1 MFVRGKLWAFRAIHP
16 SSPQLTLHC
25 PLAVS
30 PWARTRRTPQTASR
44 CGTGLVAAGEAN
56 LTGSFPFP
64 ITAGVAT
71 LTHSAL
77 MCFASHVLLHHVL
90 TQGTPGY
97 AAPEVLSR
105 GRLSL
110 AADVWSFGVL
120 LLELCHGMRFKHILA
135 RQQAAFGGVAGAGVA
150 GGGEERPGDDAGTA
164 DGGSTTGSAPAWAVL
179 PATCPPQL
187 AALVRACLS
196 LNPLV
201 RPSFDQ
207 VREH

>member
-1 MFVRGKLWAFRAIHP
+1 MLP
-16 SSPQLTLHC
+16 SAQSSMSGAGVCSTIAGGAVDPGAPAVAESDAQLLR
-25 PLAVS
+25 PLAGLWRPPVTAKVS
-30 PWARTRRTPQTASR
+30 DFGLSLPMGENQTHASNR
-44 CGTGLVAAGEAN
+44 
-56 LTGSFPFP
+56 F
-64 ITAGVAT
+64 
-71 LTHSAL
+71 
-77 MCFASHVLLHHVL
+77 
-90 TQGTPGY
+90 QGTPGY

-187 AALVRACLS
+187 AALVVRQLVSVLAELHAACC
-196 LNPLV
+196 
-201 RPSFDQ
+201 
-207 VREH
+207 

>member
-1 MFVRGKLWAFRAIHP
+1 MFGGCYG
-16 SSPQLTLHC
+16 TLLG
-25 PLAVS
+25 PRPV
-30 PWARTRRTPQTASR
+30 
-44 CGTGLVAAGEAN
+44 N
-56 LTGSFPFP
+56 
-64 ITAGVAT
+64 T
-71 LTHSAL
+71 LPTD
-77 MCFASHVLLHHVL
+77 VL

-120 LLELCHGMRFKHILA
+120 LLELCYGMRFRHILA
-135 RQQAAFGGVAGAGVA
+135 QQQAAPGGAAGAGVA
-150 GGGEERPGDDAGTA
+150 SAGEQEPGEDAGTA
-164 DGGSTTGSAPAWAVL
+164 DGGSTTSSAPAWAAL

-187 AALVRACLS
+187 AVLVRACLS

-207 VREH
+207 VRVH